1 LIRMTKIEEYRAHAD
16 ECRTLAHRARS
27 EDKALMLDMAS
38 LWDGLMSR
46 QARMDAKRDAAPNA
60 ANDDAPK

>member
-1 LIRMTKIEEYRAHAD
+1 MTKIEEYRAHAD

-27 EDKALMLDMAS
+27 EDKALMMDMAA
-38 LWDGLMSR
+38 LWEGLQSR
-46 QARMDAKRDAAPNA
+46 QARMDTMQKRDAAPNA

>member
-1 LIRMTKIEEYRAHAD
+1 MTKIEEYRAHAD

-27 EDKALMLDMAS
+27 EDKALMMDMAS

-46 QARMDAKRDAAPNA
+46 QARMDAMERRAAAPNLA
-60 ANDDAPK
+60 VNDDAK